1 MLRAFLL
8 LTAATVW
15 ADPRCGSCHQSIV
28 DSFARTGKARSIAKP
43 RAEVQPQ
50 RQWFHD
56 FSGRRMGV
64 VWQQSK
70 MTHWMETKGAVE
82 PYEVEWAIG
91 SGKEAKNYIVK
102 IGDSLFQS
110 PLAWYANRLI
120 WDMAPGYIIDAN
132 PTFYR
137 PLRSD
142 CLRCHAGRAAPI
154 SGTQNRYADPPIPEP
169 AIGCGRCH
177 GDPAPHLANAVKD
190 NIVNP
195 AKLSAGKRDAI
206 CDSCHLAGESRVA
219 NPGKRFEDYRPG
231 MAMED
236 VFSIYVARK
245 NADDT
250 ILITQ
255 SHAEELAASRCA
267 IVSKEKLWCGTCHD
281 SHREPAEKTKL
292 TWYRDKCVECH
303 KGEPNEMHGRKAG
316 VDCVSCHMPKQRP
329 FDGSHASR
337 TDHWIRTKKSE
348 QKFLDRGEL
357 LRAWREP
364 PENYLNRN
372 LALAYLN
379 NSERTRSLRRLREG
393 LQLLN
398 DALKEG
404 HKDGEVSLAAGLQ
417 FVRQKAPELALHWL
431 QRAVDDQ
438 PADSLRRLQLA
449 AALANAGK
457 TEEAKREAIQ
467 AIKIEPLLE
476 QAYSLLAQIEPSRAS
491 YWKDQYRKAAPKRL
505 FP

>member
-1 MLRAFLL
+1 MLRALFLL
-8 LTAATVW
+8 AAATLW
-15 ADPRCGSCHQSIV
+15 ADPRCVNCHQSIV
-28 DSFARTGKARSIAKP
+28 ANYQRTGKARSIAKP

-64 VWQQSK
+64 LWQQGK
-70 MTHWMETKGAVE
+70 MTHWMETKGVVE

-91 SGKEAKNYIVK
+91 SGREAKNYIVK

-120 WDMAPGYIIDAN
+120 WDMAPGYIVDAN

-137 PLRSD
+137 PLQPD
-142 CLRCHAGRAAPI
+142 CLQCHANRAAPI
-154 SGTQNRYADPPIPEP
+154 AGSQNRYADPAIPDP
-169 AIGCGRCH
+169 AIGCDRCH
-177 GDPAPHLANAVKD
+177 GDPAAHLAQAANG

-195 AKLSAGKRDAI
+195 AKLPAEKRDAV
-206 CDSCHLAGESRVA
+206 CDACHLAGESRVA
-219 NPGKRFEDYRPG
+219 NPAMQIADFRPG

-250 ILITQ
+250 ILKSQ

-267 IVSKEKLWCGTCHD
+267 IASQSKLWCGTCHD
-281 SHREPAEKTKL
+281 SHNQPPEKTKANWYREKCVSCHNGEPAEM
-292 TWYRDKCVECH
+292 H
-303 KGEPNEMHGRKAG
+303 KRKVG
-316 VDCVSCHMPKQRP
+316 VDCIACHMPKQRP

-348 QKFLDRGEL
+348 DKFLDRGEL

-364 PENYLNRN
+364 AENLRTRN

-393 LQLLN
+393 LLLLN
-398 DALKEG
+398 QAVKEG
-404 HKDGEVSLAAGLQ
+404 HTDGAVSLAAGLQ
-417 FVRQKAPELALHWL
+417 YVRQKTPELALPWL

-438 PADSLRRLQLA
+438 PANSLRRLHLA

-457 TEEAKREAIQ
+457 AEDAKREAMQ

-476 QAYSLLAQIEPSRAS
+476 QAYSLLAQIEPARAVF
-491 YWKDQYRKAAPKRL
+491 WKDQYRKAAPKRVL
-505 FP
+505 P